1 MQYLSF
7 LLASPLFLW
16 INVCIHLLA
25 NLSVII
31 NHTRCPNSIV
41 KVADGKKKHYL
52 IEVEEDDPLGF
63 LGKEQRQTNEA
74 RIFKDEARRPL
85 DYSVSRRFRRNY

>member
-25 NLSVII
+25 NLSVI
-31 NHTRCPNSIV
+31 
-41 KVADGKKKHYL
+41 
-52 IEVEEDDPLGF
+52 
-63 LGKEQRQTNEA
+63 
-74 RIFKDEARRPL
+74 
-85 DYSVSRRFRRNY
+85 